1 MEHMINI
8 KRFEK
13 KGEGYFIYICE
24 SDGNEKIFIFS
35 KIKKYRVKN

>member
-13 KGEGYFIYICE
+13 KGEGYVIYICE
-24 SDGNEKIFIFS
+24 GDRNEKILNIEL
-35 KIKKYRVKN
+35 KIKRKI